1 MKSNSPF
8 RKTNDC
14 DVRYKDYIK
23 KNSKDR
29 YVDDSDG
36 VGPKTLIKAKD
47 SKNLLS
53 KEKYCANTKDKRIK
67 KEQDK

>member
-14 DVRYKDYIK
+14 DVRYEDYIK

-53 KEKYCANTKDKRIK
+53 KEKYCANTRDKRIK